1 MTSWRAPPLRGPKN
15 LRGSAT
21 SLLLRPSRAGV
32 EFTRASNAR
41 LSDRLAMPS
50 SADVCA
56 SLCDDVAD
64 AVHPDHD
71 FLARHGADV
80 TSTADAML
88 ARLDELAAMLG
99 TLRAE
104 GREQREALE
113 PVLEAFAAGLARD
126 FAYIDS
132 VEDTVSAIR
141 TAVTT
146 TENQLSALESTHFKN
161 ARLAEVESA
170 RRGIENLFTR
180 VGGVTA
186 DLGRAGGTLAGGF
199 AAFSTEL
206 AASATSTARSA
217 AAAAAVA
224 AAARPASISSRAPHW
239 DEETPGRYY
248 EEDDAAPE
256 GESGGA
262 RGMVETLS
270 GRVGRVTEGLASTLG
285 RYRGGADGG
294 GDGDGDDG
302 PVGNIPTAS

>member
-1 MTSWRAPPLRGPKN
+1 MPP
-15 LRGSAT
+15 
-21 SLLLRPSRAGV
+21 
-32 EFTRASNAR
+32 
-41 LSDRLAMPS
+41 

-126 FAYIDS
+126 FAYVDS
-132 VEDTVSAIR
+132 VEDTVSAIG

-206 AASATSTARSA
+206 AASAHPQRDPRRRRRRRRRGPRPSPLARRTGTRRRPVDTTRRTTPRPRA
-217 AAAAAVA
+217 NR
-224 AAARPASISSRAPHW
+224 AARGVWLRRSP
-239 DEETPGRYY
+239 
-248 EEDDAAPE
+248 
-256 GESGGA
+256 GESGW
-262 RGMVETLS
+262 
-270 GRVGRVTEGLASTLG
+270 
-285 RYRGGADGG
+285 
-294 GDGDGDDG
+294 
-302 PVGNIPTAS
+302 

>member
-1 MTSWRAPPLRGPKN
+1 MPP
-15 LRGSAT
+15 
-21 SLLLRPSRAGV
+21 
-32 EFTRASNAR
+32 
-41 LSDRLAMPS
+41 

-132 VEDTVSAIR
+132 VEDTVSAIK

-146 TENQLSALESTHFKN
+146 TEHQLSALESTNFRN

-170 RRGIENLFTR
+170 RRGIENLFAR

-186 DLGRAGGTLAGGF
+186 DIGRAGGTLAGGF
-199 AAFSTEL
+199 AAFSSEL
-206 AASATSTARSA
+206 AASATTATRTA
-217 AAAAAVA
+217 AAAAAA
-224 AAARPASISSRAPHW
+224 ATATARPASVSRASSR

-256 GESGGA
+256 GVSDGA

-270 GRVGRVTEGLASTLG
+270 GKVGMVTEGLKSTLG
-285 RYRGGADGG
+285 RYRGGPGG
-294 GDGDGDDG
+294 RGDGVGDDG
-302 PVGNIPTAS
+302 PGGNIPTAS

>member
-1 MTSWRAPPLRGPKN
+1 MPP
-15 LRGSAT
+15 
-21 SLLLRPSRAGV
+21 
-32 EFTRASNAR
+32 
-41 LSDRLAMPS
+41 

-104 GREQREALE
+104 GREPREALE

-217 AAAAAVA
+217 AAAAAA
-224 AAARPASISSRAPHW
+224 AAARPASISSHAPHW

-256 GESGGA
+256 DESGGA

>member
-1 MTSWRAPPLRGPKN
+1 LARSTPPRPKN

-21 SLLLRPSRAGV
+21 SLLHGPSRAGV

-41 LSDRLAMPS
+41 LSDRLAMPP

-71 FLARHGADV
+71 FLSRHGADV

-126 FAYIDS
+126 FAYVDS
-132 VEDTVSAIR
+132 VEDTVSAVR

-146 TENQLSALESTHFKN
+146 TENQLSALESAHFKN

-217 AAAAAVA
+217 AAAAAA
-224 AAARPASISSRAPHW
+224 AAARPAPISSRAPHW
-239 DEETPGRYY
+239 VEETPGRYY

-270 GRVGRVTEGLASTLG
+270 GRVGMVTEGLASTLG
-285 RYRGGADGG
+285 RYRGGADGR

>member
-1 MTSWRAPPLRGPKN
+1 MPP
-15 LRGSAT
+15 
-21 SLLLRPSRAGV
+21 
-32 EFTRASNAR
+32 
-41 LSDRLAMPS
+41 

-64 AVHPDHD
+64 AVHPTTI
-71 FLARHGADV
+71 FLAMHGADV

-132 VEDTVSAIR
+132 VEDTVGAIR

-161 ARLAEVESA
+161 ARLAEVKSA

-199 AAFSTEL
+199 AAFSARTRRAARSPGDQAAAL
-206 AASATSTARSA
+206 AAVVRRRGPRPSPLARRTGTA
-217 AAAAAVA
+217 
-224 AAARPASISSRAPHW
+224 
-239 DEETPGRYY
+239 ETPGRYY

-270 GRVGRVTEGLASTLG
+270 GRVGMVTEGLASTLG
-285 RYRGGADGG
+285 RYRGRRGRWRGRRRGRRARREHPDGELM
-294 GDGDGDDG
+294 D
-302 PVGNIPTAS
+302 A